1 MSETAKKSSLYE
13 VELPVTVVVGR
24 TVLSL
29 NDLAGWTPD
38 SVVGLDVAADQ
49 PLELCVNGKVVAT
62 GEFCEDPEAAS
73 GLAVRI
79 LDIKQMPE
87 KG

>member
-1 MSETAKKSSLYE
+1 MTDAAKKSSLYQ

-24 TVLSL
+24 TTQSL
-29 NDLAGWTPD
+29 DDLAGWTPD

-62 GEFCEDPEAAS
+62 GEFCEDPGAPS

-79 LDIKQMPE
+79 LDIKQMPDKE
-87 KG
+87 